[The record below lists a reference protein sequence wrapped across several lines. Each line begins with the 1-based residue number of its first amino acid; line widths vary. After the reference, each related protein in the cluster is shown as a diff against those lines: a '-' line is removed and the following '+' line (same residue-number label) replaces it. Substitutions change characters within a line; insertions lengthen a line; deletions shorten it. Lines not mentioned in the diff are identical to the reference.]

1 LRAQPGSAMTA
12 VAPSPVAAATQEI
25 ELSIVMPCLNEAETL
40 ATCITKALGALE
52 REGIAGEVI
61 VADNGST
68 DGSQAIA
75 EKLGAVVVHVP
86 AKGYGSAL
94 QGGIAAARGRYVI
107 MGDADDSYDFGAIG
121 VFVAKLRQGYD
132 LVMGNRFKGGIR
144 PGAMPFLNRYLG
156 NPVLTGIGRLLFQS
170 PCGDFHCGL
179 RAFSKASVTRMNLR
193 TTGMEFASEM
203 VVKATLFGLRIAE
216 VPTTL
221 SPDGRTRP
229 PHLRPWRDGWRH
241 LRFLFLY
248 SPRWLFLIPGLAL
261 MAAGVLVGAWLVPGP
276 RVVRGVTLDVHTLF
290 YAGLAVILGAQ
301 AVFFHLF
308 TKVFA
313 ISEGLMP
320 SDPRLDSLFERVT
333 LESGL
338 LIGSATVLVGLAGSL
353 WAVGAW
359 GRTGF
364 GQVDYAALLRIVIPS
379 GTALALGCQTIFAS
393 FFLSVLGLRRR

>member
-1 LRAQPGSAMTA
+1 MTA
-12 VAPSPVAAATQEI
+12 VASPPVAASTQEI

-40 ATCITKALGALE
+40 ATCITKALSALA
-52 REGIAGEVI
+52 REGIRGEVV

-68 DGSQAIA
+68 DGSQAIG

-121 VFVAKLRQGYD
+121 QFVAKLRQGYD

-179 RAFSKASVTRMNLR
+179 RAFSKESVTRMNLR

-221 SPDGRTRP
+221 SPDGRSRP

-241 LRFLFLY
+241 LRFLLLY

-261 MAAGVLVGAWLVPGP
+261 MVAGVLVSAWLIPGP

-290 YAGLAVILGAQ
+290 YAGLAIILGAQ

-320 SDPRLDSLFERVT
+320 SDPRLDSLFEHIT

-338 LIGSATVLVGLAGSL
+338 LLGGGAVLVGLGGSL

-359 GRTGF
+359 GKTGF